1 MSKQPQEPNK
11 PRWWKW
17 AAAVVTGIVQAVV
30 RYLLDRFMGSG
41 PS

>member
-1 MSKQPQEPNK
+1 MSKHPQEPTK
-11 PRWWKW
+11 PPWWKW

-30 RYLLDRFMGSG
+30 RFLLDRIMGSG